1 VVLGSDGLFDNL
13 FDHELA
19 ATVTVRSGP
28 YNSIGVSA
36 RCYRGLQFNWGFQ
49 QGVNK
54 VLTFQYGFH
63 EIQQGEKFIESK
75 RKMKITRAEQQLR

>member
-1 VVLGSDGLFDNL
+1 MVLGSDGLFDNL

-36 RCYRGLQFNWGFQ
+36 RCYRGLQFNWGFSKVSTRSLHFNM
-49 QGVNK
+49 GFMRFNK
-54 VLTFQYGFH
+54 GKSLSRVKG
-63 EIQQGEKFIESK
+63 K
-75 RKMKITRAEQQLR
+75 